1 MCKDPKKD
9 PDLSFADFAAAAEL
23 DADNSDIYNHRYLL
37 EKCYQNLIKQELSTT
52 ILLLNVFLS

>member
-37 EKCYQNLIKQELSTT
+37 EKCYATLKTGAELYTMLS
-52 ILLLNVFLS
+52 LNVFLS